1 MDDRPSSDDLR
12 EFLRLLTAHEVAFLL
27 VGGYAVALHG
37 YPRATA
43 DFDLWIDLAP
53 DNIERV
59 LRVLREFGFAP
70 TDEVARALSTPGKI
84 LRMGYPPSRIELL
97 TAPAGVHFTP
107 CRARAVFR
115 DFFGVQVPVIALE
128 DLIVNKRA
136 AGRPKDL
143 IDAEELERIARTG
156 RGRAE

>member
-59 LRVLREFGFAP
+59 LRVLGSSASPRRMRSHGHSPRLGRSCAWV
-70 TDEVARALSTPGKI
+70 TRRRASN
-84 LRMGYPPSRIELL
+84 
-97 TAPAGVHFTP
+97 
-107 CRARAVFR
+107 C
-115 DFFGVQVPVIALE
+115 
-128 DLIVNKRA
+128 
-136 AGRPKDL
+136 
-143 IDAEELERIARTG
+143 
-156 RGRAE
+156 